1 MSVYN
6 PTARLLWS
14 LTGSGLG
21 NRLSGAATT
30 NGPAINLSE
39 VTDVWLGVYA
49 AGTSTGTSPTLDV
62 QLDVQDADGNW
73 IAQAAKITQITSAP
87 NYASVSAGLHVA
99 GSGSL
104 VLPAAG
110 RVTWTLGG
118 TTPVFPGVS
127 ISLYGR

>member
-21 NRLSGAATT
+21 NRLAGAGTT
-30 NGPAINLSE
+30 NGPAISLSE

-62 QLDVQDADGNW
+62 QLDLQDADGNW
-73 IAQAAKITQITSAP
+73 LLQVAKITQLTSAP
-87 NYASVSAGLHVA
+87 NYSSISAGLHIA
-99 GSGSL
+99 STGSM
-104 VLPAAG
+104 VLPATG